1 MTGFGSAVAAGRD
14 FRTIIH
20 IKALNSRFLDLKLL
34 VPPVYASLE
43 ADFRAELQKTCAR
56 GRLTALTER
65 FPQEPFA
72 PVSLNWSRPQALRWK
87 KLYQAV
93 AEDLKIKNA
102 LDVSHL
108 TALKGVTQ
116 SLAFPVSVS
125 AREKALVKAAFKK
138 ALLQCNRERIRE
150 GKSLKK
156 DIVRCL
162 RSLSVR
168 WNRLKKLNGLQKQ
181 KARRFA
187 AASAAAATRNGGPRN
202 GGSGAAGL
210 DKGDKAK
217 FDFNEELIRLKEHIV
232 YCRQI
237 LRKESAEAKKLEF
250 YAQELLREFNTIGSK
265 ASLAASTAEV
275 VEGKFIVERIK
286 ELSQNLE

>member
-14 FRTIIH
+14 FRAIIH

-43 ADFRAELQKTCAR
+43 ADFKAELKKTCAR
-56 GRLTALTER
+56 GRITVLTER
-65 FPQEPFA
+65 FPQEPAA
-72 PVSLNWSRPQALRWK
+72 PVSLNWSKPQALKWK
-87 KLYQAV
+87 KLYQTV
-93 AEDLKIKNA
+93 AKNLKIKNT

-125 AREKALVKAAFKK
+125 ASEKALVKAAFKK
-138 ALLQCNRERIRE
+138 ALLQCDRERVRE

-156 DIVRCL
+156 DIARCL
-162 RSLSVR
+162 QSLSVR
-168 WNRLKKLNGLQKQ
+168 WNRLKKLNSLQKQ
-181 KARRFA
+181 KALRK
-187 AASAAAATRNGGPRN
+187 AAAAARCGAPRN
-202 GGSGAAGL
+202 DGGT

-237 LRKESAEAKKLEF
+237 LQKKSAEAKKLEF

-265 ASLAASTAEV
+265 SSLAASTAEV